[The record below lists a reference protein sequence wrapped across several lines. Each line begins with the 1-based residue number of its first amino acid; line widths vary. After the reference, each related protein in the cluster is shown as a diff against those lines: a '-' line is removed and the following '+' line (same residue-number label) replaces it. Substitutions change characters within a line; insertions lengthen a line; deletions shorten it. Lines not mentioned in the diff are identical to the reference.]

1 MELKD
6 TVELMNSSDY
16 KLRFIAEYLQ
26 TKIRY
31 EKLKVFN
38 TKIEAS
44 GMCGEQVK
52 EPKHDCPEYLL
63 KRQQATMGEY
73 LNILELRA
81 VIEGIDLSS
90 VKSKLEIL
98 GERYLYNY
106 VIIPTEIKVTEIGE
120 ELVFTPYDEW
130 VNSSMCVFSTLYDEF
145 SKDEIKFLLK
155 DKLQDE
161 YQKRSREAVELYH
174 ASKKTDD
181 KESK

>member
-1 MELKD
+1 MELRD
-6 TVELMNSSDY
+6 TVELMNSFDY

-31 EKLKVFN
+31 EKLKAFN
-38 TKIEAS
+38 TKIEAAQV
-44 GMCGEQVK
+44 CGERVK

-73 LNILELRA
+73 LYILELRA

-90 VKSKLEIL
+90 VKSKLEII
-98 GERYLYNY
+98 GEQHLYDC

-120 ELVFTPYDEW
+120 NLVFTTYDEW
-130 VNSSMCVFSTLYDEF
+130 VNSSMCVFSTLYNEF
-145 SKDEIKFLLK
+145 SEAEIKFLLK
-155 DKLQDE
+155 DKLHDE
-161 YQKRSREAVELYH
+161 YQKRSREAVELYQ